1 MIKEIISI
9 VDEKMNKTIAV
20 LKHEFGSLKA
30 GRANAG
36 MLDRVH
42 VECYG
47 SFMPLNQLANI
58 SAPEPRVLL
67 IQPWD
72 KSSMKDIERAIL
84 KSDLGLNPSNDGSA
98 IRLIIPELTEET
110 RKTLLKTVKKIGEDA
125 KIAIRAIRR
134 DANDKIKGLKKNSEI
149 TEDEVKKSEDIIQK
163 ETDKF
168 IKEVDKM
175 TDTKEKEIMMV

>member
-9 VDEKMNKTIAV
+9 ADEKMNKSITV
-20 LKHEFGSLKA
+20 LKHEFASMKA
-30 GRANAG
+30 GRANPT
-36 MLDRVH
+36 MLDRIH

-47 SFMPLNQLANI
+47 SLMPLSQLANI

-72 KSSMKDIERAIL
+72 KSSMKDIEKAIL
-84 KSDLGLNPSNDGSA
+84 KSDLGLNPSNDGTA

-110 RKTLLKTVKKIGEDA
+110 RKNLIKNVKKVGEDT
-125 KIAIRAIRR
+125 KVAIRSIRR
-134 DANDKIKGLKKNSEI
+134 DANDRIKALKKNNEI
-149 TEDEVKKSEDIIQK
+149 TEDEAKKSEDIMQK

-168 IKEVDKM
+168 IKEIDKLI
-175 TDTKEKEIMMV
+175 DTKEKEIMVV